1 MELLNI
7 IIAAIV
13 SLAGGGGIAYYI
25 TLKEQKERA
34 KLDNKQLEAD
44 INGTITDNMVKIFD
58 QVQDQN
64 QKFMEQLNI
73 KDDIIAEK
81 DKIIEEKNTMI
92 LQLTADLAASNSFM
106 CKNDLCPLRDPAKGL
121 GPLAFQEMK
130 EKGEI
135 KGNQINIYDLAK
147 KKGYTVEREICQN

>member
-7 IIAAIV
+7 IITAIV

-25 TLKEQKERA
+25 TLKEQKQRA

-64 QKFMEQLNI
+64 QKFIEQLNL
-73 KDDIIAEK
+73 KDEIIANK
-81 DKIIEEKNTMI
+81 DNVIEEKNSLI
-92 LQLTADLAASNSFM
+92 LQLTADLSASNSFM

-121 GPLAFQEMK
+121 GALAFQEMK

-135 KGNQINIYDLAK
+135 KGNQISIYDLAK
-147 KKGYTVEREICQN
+147 KKGYILEREICQN